1 MRDEFLKSLGINQ
14 QEFEKKYKIDLQLF
28 LDAVSLGLEDEE
40 ISDLLGYNIEKVTQV
55 RKKLD
60 DVSSSLGLN
69 HDKNLTTSR
78 DKNLNSH

>member
-1 MRDEFLKSLGINQ
+1 MRDGFLKSLGINQ

-69 HDKNLTTSR
+69 HDKNLTT
-78 DKNLNSH
+78 

>member
-69 HDKNLTTSR
+69 HDKNLTT
-78 DKNLNSH
+78 